1 MPKQAL
7 CDALVGRDAELS
19 ALEDALLSVGRER
32 SGGLV
37 LVEGE
42 AGMGKTRLA
51 HELADRARA
60 LGWKVLWGS
69 CSEAE
74 VALPYLPF
82 VEALGNHFAG
92 RDPEEIHAELGGAAR
107 ELSLLFPQ
115 LALPDSAPVAG
126 DPAQA
131 KLRLFESVVAV
142 LRAAARDRGALL
154 VVDDVHW
161 ADTSTL
167 ELLDHLARRLRGVP
181 ALVLCTYRS
190 DELMRRHP
198 LLPTLQAWRRS
209 RLVETVTLGPLPP
222 SGVAEMIASIF
233 DADEVADE
241 FRDLIADRAEGNP
254 FVVEEMLR
262 EAVERGDI
270 FLAGGRWERR
280 AIDEVEVPESVRETI
295 LLRIGRLEDSHV
307 DVLRAAAVLGRTFSY
322 AALVELADADEAVVQ
337 EALEEALGAQL
348 VVEVGGAT
356 AGFSWRHA
364 LTQEAVYNDTVRPRR
379 QRLHERA
386 AATLAAAGA
395 PAAEVAR
402 HLLEA
407 GAPDRAVPACLA
419 AAGDAERALALD
431 EAAELLER
439 VLPYLDELEH
449 ARATCRIAELRWLV
463 GNPAA
468 AVQLL
473 PDAIARLAVDA
484 PGEVPAHRLVLGRA
498 YWETDSP
505 DRALCEYELA
515 REALEP
521 LGPSAELAM
530 AYVRLAGMHVFAM
543 EHVPAREA
551 AERAIAV
558 AEAVGAE
565 SERMWGRSM
574 LAIALVEEGA
584 GGRGLGLF
592 DECFEESVARGWSLL
607 STNLNYNEIWTRAHV
622 PLGRLDVALDRLGRS
637 PFHPYQIGSL
647 EQLTAWAALAAGDAG
662 RALEL
667 AEAALGIYH

>member
-1 MPKQAL
+1 MLKQAL
-7 CDALVGRDAELS
+7 CDALVGRDLELS
-19 ALEDALLSVGRER
+19 ALEDALLTVRRDR

-37 LVEGE
+37 LLEGE
-42 AGMGKTRLA
+42 AGLGKTRLA

-60 LGWKVLWGS
+60 LGWTVLWGS

-74 VALPYLPF
+74 VSLPYLPF

-92 RDPEEIHAELGGAAR
+92 RDPAEIHAQLGGAAR

-115 LALPDSAPVAG
+115 LAVPDAAPAVG
-126 DPAQA
+126 DAAQA

-142 LRAAARDRGALL
+142 LRDAAADGGVLL
-154 VVDDVHW
+154 VVDDIHW
-161 ADTSTL
+161 ADGSTR
-167 ELLDHLARRLRGVP
+167 ELLDHLARRLKDAP

-190 DELMRRHP
+190 DELQRRHR
-198 LLPTLQAWRRS
+198 LLPTLPAWRRS
-209 RLVETVTLGPLPP
+209 RLAETVTLTPPPL
-222 SGVAEMIASIF
+222 GVAEMIASSF
-233 DADEVADE
+233 DADDVGDD
-241 FRDLIADRAEGNP
+241 FRDLMAARSEGNP

-262 EAVERGDI
+262 EAIERGDVY
-270 FLAGGRWERR
+270 LDGGRWERR
-280 AIDEVEVPESVRETI
+280 AVDELEIPESVRETI
-295 LLRIGRLEDSHV
+295 LLRIGRLDDAHV

-322 AALVELADADEAVVQ
+322 DALVELTDADEAAVQ
-337 EALEEALGAQL
+337 ATLEEALGAQL
-348 VVEVGGAT
+348 IVEVGGAT
-356 AGFSWRHA
+356 AGYSWRHA

-395 PAAEVAR
+395 PASEVAR
-402 HLLEA
+402 HLIEA

-419 AAGDAERALALD
+419 AADEAPHGLALD

-473 PDAIARLAVDA
+473 PEAIARLALDA
-484 PGEVPAHRLVLGRA
+484 PDEVPAHRLVLGRA
-498 YWETDSP
+498 YWETDAHA
-505 DRALCEYELA
+505 RALCEYELA